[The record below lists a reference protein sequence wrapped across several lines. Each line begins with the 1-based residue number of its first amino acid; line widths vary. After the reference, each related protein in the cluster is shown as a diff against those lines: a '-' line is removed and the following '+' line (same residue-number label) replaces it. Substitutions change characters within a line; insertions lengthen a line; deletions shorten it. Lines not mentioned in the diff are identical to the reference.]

1 MVIKNTDKMCIYA
14 NVNKSCIIP
23 CYTNVAANPL
33 FYKNLF
39 NNESL
44 CILLSAIAHFPFR
57 IFLKSG
63 VVKISKSFLITNAV
77 ILVFHKLFF

>member
-1 MVIKNTDKMCIYA
+1 MCIYA
-14 NVNKSCIIP
+14 NVNKSCIIL

-33 FYKNLF
+33 FYKKLF

-57 IFLKSG
+57 IFLKFG
-63 VVKISKSFLITNAV
+63 VVKISKPFLITNAV